1 MRRALLICL
10 IGATAAGWA
19 SAAAGAANAP
29 RASLVDPICRQSSN
43 PLNRVVAITA
53 VIRPLAGTER
63 MEVQFNLLERPRGAG
78 AYSEVRGGDLGK
90 WLSPSDP
97 TLGQRPAD
105 VWKQQKPVINLA
117 GPAVYRFHVGF
128 RWIGAQG
135 HLLGRQYRW
144 AGPCEQG

>member
-10 IGATAAGWA
+10 IGATAPGWA
-19 SAAAGAANAP
+19 SAAAGAAGAP
-29 RASLVDPICRQSSN
+29 RASLEDPICRQSAN

-63 MEVQFNLLERPRGAG
+63 MEVQFNLLERPRGAR
-78 AYSEVRGGDLGK
+78 AYSEVRGGDLGR

-97 TLGQRPAD
+97 TLGRRPAD
-105 VWKQQKPVINLA
+105 VWKPQKPVINLA
-117 GPAVYRFHVGF
+117 GPAAYRFHVGF

-135 HLLGRQYRW
+135 HVLGRQYRW
-144 AGPCEQG
+144 ADPCEQG